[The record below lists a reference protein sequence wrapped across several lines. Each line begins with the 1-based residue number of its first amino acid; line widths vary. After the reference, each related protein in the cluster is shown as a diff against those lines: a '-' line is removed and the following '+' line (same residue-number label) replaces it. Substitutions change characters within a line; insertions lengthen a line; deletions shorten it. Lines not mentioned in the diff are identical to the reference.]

1 MPRNKA
7 LLIFDLDGTLV
18 DTRLDLATAVNH
30 ALQQLGRAPLPL
42 SVLTGFVGDG
52 ARTLVARALDN
63 FAAHELESALHFF
76 RAYYAEHLVDHSRL
90 YDGVLETLQYF
101 RHKKKALLSNKPQEF
116 TEPLLARLGLTPFF
130 DVIVGARPD
139 LKLKPDPQPIHYIL
153 EQLGI
158 PAANAMI
165 IGDGENDVLAGK
177 AAGITTCAVTY
188 GIRPPEKLLPLQ
200 PDFVVHTFS
209 DLKALVQ

>member
-1 MPRNKA
+1 MLRGKS

-30 ALQQLGRAPLPL
+30 ALQQLGRPPLPL
-42 SVLTGFVGDG
+42 AVLTGFVGDG
-52 ARTLVARALDN
+52 ARTLVARALGNPEIND
-63 FAAHELESALHFF
+63 LETALRFF

-90 YDGVLETLQYF
+90 YDGVLETLQHF

-116 TEPLLARLGLTPFF
+116 TEPLLARLDLSKFF

-139 LKLKPDPQPIHYIL
+139 LKLKPDPQPVHFIL
-153 EQLGI
+153 DQLGI
-158 PAANAMI
+158 AAAGALI

-188 GIRPPEKLLPLQ
+188 GIRPAEKLLPLQ
-200 PDFVVHTFS
+200 PDFVIHNFS
-209 DLKALVQ
+209 ELKALMQ

>member
-1 MPRNKA
+1 MLRDKS

-30 ALQQLGRAPLPL
+30 ALQQLGRPPLPL
-42 SVLTGFVGDG
+42 AVLTGFVGDG
-52 ARTLVARALDN
+52 ARTLVARALGNPEIND
-63 FAAHELESALHFF
+63 LETALRFF

-90 YDGVLETLQYF
+90 YDGVLETLQHF

-116 TEPLLARLGLTPFF
+116 TEPLLARLDLSKFF

-139 LKLKPDPQPIHYIL
+139 LKLKPDPQPVHFIL
-153 EQLGI
+153 DQLGI
-158 PAANAMI
+158 PATGALI

-188 GIRPPEKLLPLQ
+188 GIRPAEKLLPLQ
-200 PDFVVHTFS
+200 PDFVIHNFS
-209 DLKALVQ
+209 ELKALMQ

>member
-1 MPRNKA
+1 MLRDKS

-30 ALQQLGRAPLPL
+30 ALQQLGRPPLPL
-42 SVLTGFVGDG
+42 AVLTGFVGDG
-52 ARTLVARALDN
+52 ARTLVARALGNPEIND
-63 FAAHELESALHFF
+63 LETALRFF

-90 YDGVLETLQYF
+90 YDGVLETLQHF

-116 TEPLLARLGLTPFF
+116 TEPLLARIDLSKFF

-139 LKLKPDPQPIHYIL
+139 LKLKPDPQPVHFIL
-153 EQLGI
+153 DQLGV
-158 PAANAMI
+158 PAAGALI

-188 GIRPPEKLLPLQ
+188 GIRPAEKLLPLQ
-200 PDFVVHTFS
+200 PDFVIHNFS
-209 DLKALVQ
+209 ELKALMQ

>member
-1 MPRNKA
+1 MLRDKS

-30 ALQQLGRAPLPL
+30 ALQQLGRPPLPL
-42 SVLTGFVGDG
+42 AVLTGFVGDG
-52 ARTLVARALDN
+52 ARTLVARALGNPEIND
-63 FAAHELESALHFF
+63 LETALRFF

-90 YDGVLETLQYF
+90 YDGVLETLQHF

-116 TEPLLARLGLTPFF
+116 TEPLLARLDLSKFF

-139 LKLKPDPQPIHYIL
+139 LKLKPDPQPVHFIL
-153 EQLGI
+153 DQLGV
-158 PAANAMI
+158 PAAGALI

-188 GIRPPEKLLPLQ
+188 GIRPAEKLLPLQ
-200 PDFVVHTFS
+200 PDFVIHNFS
-209 DLKALVQ
+209 ELKALMQ

>member
-1 MPRNKA
+1 MLRDKS

-42 SVLTGFVGDG
+42 PVLTGFVGDG
-52 ARTLVARALDN
+52 ARTLVARALGNPETND
-63 FAAHELESALHFF
+63 LETALRFF

-90 YDGVLETLQYF
+90 YDGVLETLQHF

-116 TEPLLARLGLTPFF
+116 TEPLLARLDLSKFF

-139 LKLKPDPQPIHYIL
+139 LKLKPDPQPVHFIL

-158 PAANAMI
+158 PATGAMI

-200 PDFVVHTFS
+200 PDFVIHNFPE
-209 DLKALVQ
+209 LKVLMQ

>member
-1 MPRNKA
+1 MLRDKS

-30 ALQQLGRAPLPL
+30 ALQQLRRPPLPL
-42 SVLTGFVGDG
+42 PVLTGFVGDG
-52 ARTLVARALDN
+52 ARTLVARALGNPEIND
-63 FAAHELESALHFF
+63 LETALRFF

-90 YDGVLETLQYF
+90 YDGVLETLQHF

-116 TEPLLARLGLTPFF
+116 TEPLLARLDLSKFF
-130 DVIVGARPD
+130 DVVVGARPD
-139 LKLKPDPQPIHYIL
+139 LKLKPDPQPVHFIL

-158 PAANAMI
+158 PATGAMI

-188 GIRPPEKLLPLQ
+188 GIRPAEKLLPLQ
-200 PDFVVHTFS
+200 PDFVIHNFS
-209 DLKALVQ
+209 ELKALMQ

>member
-1 MPRNKA
+1 MLCDKS

-30 ALQQLGRAPLPL
+30 ALQQLGRPPLPL
-42 SVLTGFVGDG
+42 AVLTGFVGDG
-52 ARTLVARALDN
+52 ARTLVARALGNPEIND
-63 FAAHELESALHFF
+63 LETALRFF

-90 YDGVLETLQYF
+90 YDGVLETLQHF

-116 TEPLLARLGLTPFF
+116 TEPLLARLDLSKFF

-139 LKLKPDPQPIHYIL
+139 LKLKPDPQPVHFIL
-153 EQLGI
+153 DQLGV
-158 PAANAMI
+158 PGAGALI

-188 GIRPPEKLLPLQ
+188 GIRPAEKLLPLQ
-200 PDFVVHTFS
+200 PDFVIHNFS
-209 DLKALVQ
+209 ELKALMQ

>member
-1 MPRNKA
+1 MLCDKS

-30 ALQQLGRAPLPL
+30 ALQQLGRPPLPL
-42 SVLTGFVGDG
+42 AVLTGFVGDG
-52 ARTLVARALDN
+52 ARTLVARALGNPEIND
-63 FAAHELESALHFF
+63 LETALRFF

-90 YDGVLETLQYF
+90 YDGVLETLQHF

-116 TEPLLARLGLTPFF
+116 TEPLLARLDLSKFF

-139 LKLKPDPQPIHYIL
+139 LKLKPDPQPVHFIL
-153 EQLGI
+153 DQLGI
-158 PAANAMI
+158 PATGALI

-188 GIRPPEKLLPLQ
+188 GIRPAEKLLPLQ
-200 PDFVVHTFS
+200 PDFVIHNFS
-209 DLKALVQ
+209 ELKALMQ

>member
-1 MPRNKA
+1 MLRDKS

-30 ALQQLGRAPLPL
+30 ALQQLGRPPLPL
-42 SVLTGFVGDG
+42 AVLTGFVGDG
-52 ARTLVARALDN
+52 ARTLVARALGNPEIND
-63 FAAHELESALHFF
+63 LETALRFF
-76 RAYYAEHLVDHSRL
+76 RAYYAEHLADHSRL
-90 YDGVLETLQYF
+90 YDGVLETLQHF

-116 TEPLLARLGLTPFF
+116 TEPLLARLDLSKFF

-139 LKLKPDPQPIHYIL
+139 LKLKPDPQPVHFIL
-153 EQLGI
+153 DQLGI
-158 PAANAMI
+158 PATGALI

-188 GIRPPEKLLPLQ
+188 GIRPAEKLLPLQ
-200 PDFVVHTFS
+200 PDFVIHNFS
-209 DLKALVQ
+209 ELKALMQ